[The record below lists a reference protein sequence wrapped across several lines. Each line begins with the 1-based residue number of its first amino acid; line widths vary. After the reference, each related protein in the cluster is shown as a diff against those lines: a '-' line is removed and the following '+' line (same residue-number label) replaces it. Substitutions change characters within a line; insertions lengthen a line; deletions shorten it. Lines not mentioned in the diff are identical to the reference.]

1 MSWLDD
7 FKADVGE
14 FALIK
19 VAAKTS
25 APTKSPRQHVIT
37 LIDNSLLF
45 LTDNNYKLKT
55 GKRAGKAPDLC
66 YKVKGADAEI
76 TLTYSREKIMLQD
89 ENPTI
94 SLKVDKLGTALRS
107 LRKAVDA
114 GVFDAALN
122 KIKQGRSEAQKAAR
136 AKTAASKKAA

>member
-1 MSWLDD
+1 
-7 FKADVGE
+7 
-14 FALIK
+14 
-19 VAAKTS
+19 
-25 APTKSPRQHVIT
+25 
-37 LIDNSLLF
+37 
-45 LTDNNYKLKT
+45 
-55 GKRAGKAPDLC
+55 
-66 YKVKGADAEI
+66 
-76 TLTYSREKIMLQD
+76 MLQD

-122 KIKQGRSEAQKAAR
+122 KIKQDRSEAQKAAR